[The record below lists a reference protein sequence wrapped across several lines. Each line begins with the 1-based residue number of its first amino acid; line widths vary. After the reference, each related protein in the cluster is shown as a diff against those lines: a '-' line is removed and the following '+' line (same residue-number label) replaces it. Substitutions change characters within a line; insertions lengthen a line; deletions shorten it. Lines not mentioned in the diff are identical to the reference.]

1 MSVLESVKIGPTIF
15 YSPLLKRYKL
25 EEFFELPELED
36 RSHYELIEGVLK
48 IVPPP
53 KFEHGELVSFLTREL
68 VLFLAKNDDPG
79 KVYHPRESIFLENIW
94 GTYLEP
100 DMMYVSNELRE
111 TMGNRRTSADIVFE
125 FLSESTAT
133 YDRTEKAD
141 TYLALGIKE
150 LWLVDSDHET
160 VEVRNAEKPNDNLS
174 WETRIYQKKEI
185 AESKVLADWKVS
197 VSELFAAVQAKY

>member
-1 MSVLESVKIGPTIF
+1 MSVLESVKIGPTIA

-25 EEFFELPELED
+25 EEFFELPKLED

-53 KFEHGELVSFLTREL
+53 KFEHGELVSFFTREL
-68 VLFLAKNDDPG
+68 VLFLAKNGDPG
-79 KVYHPRESIFLENIW
+79 KVYHPRESIYLENIW

-111 TMGNRRTSADIVFE
+111 SMGNRRTSADIVFE

-150 LWLVDSDHET
+150 LWLIDSDHKT
-160 VEVRNAEKPNDNLS
+160 VEVRNAERLNDNLI
-174 WETRIYQKKEI
+174 WKTQIYHKKAI

-197 VSELFAAVQAKY
+197 VSELFAAVQAK